1 MKEDIFYIILV
12 VILGVCSFIGAYSGY
27 HKDNT
32 RDYQW
37 EWYCDSVFIADPDY
51 YNDVLVET
59 DKFQIYI
66 EEHGQW
72 WDE

>member
-12 VILGVCSFIGAYSGY
+12 AILGVCSFIGAYSEFNHDY
-27 HKDNT
+27 T